1 MNRYIV
7 ILFSTLLIFL
17 TSCATTKR
25 EYPTSSYQCQK
36 TGEIFEISNSIDEGN
51 LICPD
56 KTCGGKLVKVASYR
70 RYGSGLNTRYGY
82 SDPWSVGYSGP
93 YVNRRSF
100 FGMGFH
106 SGHHHHHYYHDD
118 KRSKSGSKKSS
129 GPFSKNIPTSGNNS
143 SGPST
148 NSKSFSKNIPGS
160 SSKPSSSPSP
170 GRPSS
175 SSSSSKN
182 FSRSIP
188 SSSSSSSRSSGG
200 SKSFSKSIPSKSSD

>member
-82 SDPWSVGYSGP
+82 SDPWRVGYSGP
-93 YVNRRSF
+93 YVNRRNF

-118 KRSKSGSKKSS
+118 KRSKSGSSK
-129 GPFSKNIPTSGNNS
+129 PKNIPQSRPNF
-143 SGPST
+143 P
-148 NSKSFSKNIPGS
+148 
-160 SSKPSSSPSP
+160 
-170 GRPSS
+170 RPSEKNVSNSNPNPRAS
-175 SSSSSKN
+175 SNSGST
-182 FSRSIP
+182 
-188 SSSSSSSRSSGG
+188 SRSSL
-200 SKSFSKSIPSKSSD
+200 SSNSSPSKSSSSGGRANFPRPSAKN